1 MKRGGQRL
9 SPFCYLDPMFYVT
22 NNEDNTLVL
31 YTGQTITTCSIK
43 YTDLATLTER
53 TSDLTLVSQNERYA
67 ELTWNVSATPGQYIV
82 ELMVSGEVIAAHV
95 AYIADATDDP
105 IEFNDYEFYDN

>member
-1 MKRGGQRL
+1 
-9 SPFCYLDPMFYVT
+9 MFYVT

-31 YTGQTITTCSIK
+31 YTGQTITSCSIK

-67 ELTWNVSATPGQYIV
+67 ELTWSVSATPGQYIV
-82 ELMVSGEVIAAHV
+82 ELVVSGVTIAAHV
-95 AYIADATDDP
+95 AYIAEALGDP
-105 IEFNDYEFYDN
+105 LEYNDYEFYEA